1 MLCDQDCAGACVRLI
16 ANPEAVLGR
25 VPLVGLNPTRI
36 LVANSKIRVMI
47 LFTLG
52 SEGQGKRVDS
62 YAETSDSVGE
72 SKVERIHH
80 QYQQVRY
87 QGQ

>member
-1 MLCDQDCAGACVRLI
+1 M
-16 ANPEAVLGR
+16 
-25 VPLVGLNPTRI
+25 
-36 LVANSKIRVMI
+36 ANSKMRVMI

-52 SEGQGKRVDS
+52 SEDQSNRVDS

-72 SKVERIHH
+72 SRVERIRH
-80 QYQQVRY
+80 QYQQVCY